1 MYTSNRTLSA
11 HRAEQIFTF
20 LIKDDSVTRA
30 TVTLYAGDLDVA
42 WNRVHALFP
51 DSDLSDTEVQHRG
64 RH

>member
-11 HRAEQIFTF
+11 HRADQIFTF
-20 LIKDDSVTRA
+20 FIKDDSVTRA

-42 WNRVHALFP
+42 WSRIHALFP